1 MLPICFELELDGVYF
16 REGWEGAFRCVENGG
31 VFFIDLVYFLY
42 LLGGEVGGDVDVFVG
57 VGYVSYGF
65 ILVSFPPLCEL
76 FLANVAGGFGLAGE
90 DEGLTLGFSML
101 VNRDVEGVDL
111 GCS

>member
-1 MLPICFELELDGVYF
+1 M
-16 REGWEGAFRCVENGG
+16 
-31 VFFIDLVYFLY
+31 
-42 LLGGEVGGDVDVFVG
+42 GGEVGVDVDVFVG
-57 VGYVSYGF
+57 VGYVSYG
-65 ILVSFPPLCEL
+65 LVLVGFPPLCEL

-111 GCS
+111 GCSE